1 MPELPEV
8 ETICK
13 SIATVIN
20 EKTITDVFQ
29 RRTDLRWSL
38 KKEIRSELLNK
49 KLGFPK
55 RIGKYI
61 LIPIESEKYLLFH
74 LGMSGR
80 IRIHNNCPKIEKH
93 DHFLLCLDNK
103 TWLIY
108 NDTRRFGFID
118 LLKKENI
125 SKHFLLKNLGVDA
138 LSKKL
143 NINLLKKFLT
153 QRKSNIKSLLLN
165 QNIISGIG
173 NIYCNE
179 ILFKAKILP
188 MRSSN
193 QIKGNDLRKLLFS
206 IKEILTAAIELGGTT
221 IKDHINPN
229 GDIGYFKQKLNVYG
243 RGAEL
248 CRFCHEKII
257 EIKISGRSTFYCQNC
272 QK

>member
-1 MPELPEV
+1 M
-8 ETICK
+8 
-13 SIATVIN
+13 
-20 EKTITDVFQ
+20 
-29 RRTDLRWSL
+29 
-38 KKEIRSELLNK
+38 
-49 KLGFPK
+49 KLG
-55 RIGKYI
+55 
-61 LIPIESEKYLLFH
+61 YL
-74 LGMSGR
+74 
-80 IRIHNNCPKIEKH
+80 
-93 DHFLLCLDNK
+93 
-103 TWLIY
+103 
-108 NDTRRFGFID
+108 
-118 LLKKENI
+118 
-125 SKHFLLKNLGVDA
+125 
-138 LSKKL
+138 
-143 NINLLKKFLT
+143 NLLKKFLT
-153 QRKSNIKSLLLN
+153 HRKSNIKSLLLN

>member
-1 MPELPEV
+1 MGIASKYKSKGVRSSDPFPKELIPLNKITFSQSTVSGKMAESGSL
-8 ETICK
+8 ED
-13 SIATVIN
+13 VIN
-20 EKTITDVFQ
+20 TMENEP
-29 RRTDLRWSL
+29 
-38 KKEIRSELLNK
+38 KE
-49 KLGFPK
+49 GYPTQC
-55 RIGKYI
+55 G
-61 LIPIESEKYLLFH
+61 
-74 LGMSGR
+74 
-80 IRIHNNCPKIEKH
+80 
-93 DHFLLCLDNK
+93 
-103 TWLIY
+103 
-108 NDTRRFGFID
+108 
-118 LLKKENI
+118 
-125 SKHFLLKNLGVDA
+125 
-138 LSKKL
+138 KKL

-153 QRKSNIKSLLLN
+153 HRKSNIKSLLLN

-248 CRFCHEKII
+248 CRFCNEKINI
-257 EIKISGRSTFYCQNC
+257 WLNNEN
-272 QK
+272 